1 MILDLISRDNLLI
14 QLYVDDGRDKTVME
28 HKEIGEQR
36 EGKYEEKLET
46 INRMRK
52 KILCCKK
59 ISGTVQHYEG
69 VKHPQNRGNDWR
81 RTTNNNSN
89 IAGRPLFLKKI

>member
-1 MILDLISRDNLLI
+1 MVLDSLSKDNLLV
-14 QLYVDDGRDKTVME
+14 QLYVDDGRVKTVME

-52 KILCCKK
+52 QILCCKK
-59 ISGTVQHYEG
+59 NIRHC
-69 VKHPQNRGNDWR
+69 
-81 RTTNNNSN
+81 TT
-89 IAGRPLFLKKI
+89 L